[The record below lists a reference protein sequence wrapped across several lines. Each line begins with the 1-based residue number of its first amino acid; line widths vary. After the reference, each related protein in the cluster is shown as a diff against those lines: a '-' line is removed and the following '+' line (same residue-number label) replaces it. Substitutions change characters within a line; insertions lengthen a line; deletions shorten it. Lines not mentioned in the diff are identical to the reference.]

1 MEAGWGVG
9 GHAGGWGEGEVG
21 CDCRSICYRG
31 KAEVCMAAHDDK
43 DMNLDFHKINSFY
56 NLEFDDFAH
65 IFVSVYNG
73 LFYEKSMVV
82 PFLIFFRKK
91 KDKIGM

>member
-1 MEAGWGVG
+1 MEAGSEVG
-9 GHAGGWGEGEVG
+9 GHAGGWGEGEVD

-82 PFLIFFRKK
+82 HFFLIFFRKK
-91 KDKIGM
+91 ER

>member
-1 MEAGWGVG
+1 
-9 GHAGGWGEGEVG
+9 
-21 CDCRSICYRG
+21 
-31 KAEVCMAAHDDK
+31 MAAHDDK

-82 PFLIFFRKK
+82 PFFDFFQKK
-91 KDKIGM
+91 ER

>member
-1 MEAGWGVG
+1 
-9 GHAGGWGEGEVG
+9 
-21 CDCRSICYRG
+21 
-31 KAEVCMAAHDDK
+31 MAAHDDK
-43 DMNLDFHKINSFY
+43 DMNLEFYKINSFY

-82 PFLIFFRKK
+82 PFFDFFQKK
-91 KDKIGM
+91 ER